1 MIHFHETI
9 RIDAPVEHVWKVL
22 CDTSR
27 LEDWITGE
35 KLSEFSGPLD
45 QVGTTFV
52 TTSRMLGFEMKG
64 TLKVL
69 EVEPLRMVH
78 LRADMMSMDAFYR
91 FEPEGKAT
99 RMTVEGDYDMPGH
112 IPGFIKSLMTK
123 SWTERQMRHQLENF
137 KGIAEVTVPVPA

>member
-112 IPGFIKSLMTK
+112 MPGFIKSLMTK

>member
-45 QVGTTFV
+45 QVGTTFA

-91 FEPEGKAT
+91 FEPEGQAT
-99 RMTVEGDYDMPGH
+99 RMILEGDYDMPGH
-112 IPGFIKSLMTK
+112 IPEFLKSLMTK

>member
-1 MIHFHETI
+1 MIHFHDEI
-9 RIDAPVEHVWKVL
+9 RIDARVEHVWEVL

-35 KLSEFSGPLD
+35 KLSDFSGPLD

-64 TLKVL
+64 MLTVV

-78 LRADMMSMDAFYR
+78 LRADTMSMDAFYR
-91 FEPEGKAT
+91 FEPEGDAT
-99 RMTVEGDYDMPGH
+99 RMIVEGDYDMPGH
-112 IPGFIKSLMTK
+112 FPGFIKSLMTK
-123 SWTERQMRHQLENF
+123 SWTDRQMRHQLENF